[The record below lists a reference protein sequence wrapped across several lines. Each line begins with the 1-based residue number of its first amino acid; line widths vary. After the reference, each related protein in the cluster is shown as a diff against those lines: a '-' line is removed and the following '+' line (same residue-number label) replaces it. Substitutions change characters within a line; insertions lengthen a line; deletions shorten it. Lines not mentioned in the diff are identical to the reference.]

1 MQFTQ
6 KSYYLPKGFTLIEL
20 LVVVLIIGI
29 LGAVAIPQYQK
40 AVAKSRATEAFILLQ
55 TIRQAQEVYYLTNQN
70 YTDNLN
76 DLDISIPADQI
87 GAKWWAKD
95 DTRPNTYIYSC
106 HTSGTCAAVAANR
119 AILPVLQTRFDF
131 VNSDD
136 GTGSGLYCVSKDK
149 NNLAAQICKA
159 MSIDQID
166 MQGEEAIGATYR
178 LQ

>member
-29 LGAVAIPQYQK
+29 LAAVAVPQYQK
-40 AVAKSRATEAFILLQ
+40 AVAKSRATEAFMMLK
-55 TIRQAQEVYYLTNQN
+55 TIEQAQEVYYLTHQE

-76 DLDISIPADQI
+76 NLDISIPADQI

-106 HTSGTCAAVAANR
+106 STTGSCAALAANR
-119 AILPVLQTRFDF
+119 DTLPTLQTIFINA
-131 VNSDD
+131 NSEI
-136 GTGSGLYCVSKDK
+136 GTGLFCVSKAKD
-149 NNLAAQICKA
+149 NLAAQICKA